1 MKSLFFKTLITVLVL
16 SMTGSLL
23 AACAGSGAPESPTT
37 DAPTTETPTTEA
49 PTTEAA
55 TTEAEITEASTTE
68 VPTTEA
74 PTTEAP
80 TTEAPTTE
88 EPTTEAETE
97 PEISF
102 PNAASPKLEEIAK
115 KMVTAEEYVIFTI
128 GDSVTQGQQASN
140 PYTTDYTGRFA
151 VKLAELFSDKTIFRY
166 DGIPNADWNGLTF
179 ARRGT
184 RIQSGTNGRINIARC
199 GLGGDTVEKTLK
211 RTDDF
216 INKEINKRT
225 GDLFTICLGINDSW
239 PKGPTPDE
247 YKASLGRL
255 VDAIQA
261 AHPEADIILMTPT
274 YVTDNP
280 SNPLVR
286 YANAMKALA
295 DERELA
301 YIDLNAIFN
310 ANYAKS
316 EPEDWLADN
325 CHPNDAGYNAIANEM
340 IRCLFG
346 VEME

>member
-1 MKSLFFKTLITVLVL
+1 MKSLFVKALITVLIL
-16 SMTGSLL
+16 SMTVSLL
-23 AACAGSGAPESPTT
+23 TACAGIGNLEDPTT
-37 DAPTTETPTTEA
+37 EALTTEVPTTEAPTTEVATEA

-55 TTEAEITEASTTE
+55 TTEA
-68 VPTTEA
+68 PTTEA
-74 PTTEAP
+74 ASTEATTTEAT
-80 TTEAPTTE
+80 TTEA
-88 EPTTEAETE
+88 PTTEAETE

-102 PNAASPKLEEIAK
+102 PGAASPKLAEIAK
-115 KMVTAEEYVIFTI
+115 KMITAEEYVIFTI
-128 GDSVTQGQQASN
+128 GDSVTQGQQASD

-151 VKLAELFSDKTIFRY
+151 VKLAEIFSDKTVFRY
-166 DGIPNADWNGLTF
+166 DGIPNTDWNGLTF

-199 GLGGDTVEKTLK
+199 GLGGDTVEKTLR

-239 PKGPTPDE
+239 PGGPTPDE

-274 YVTDNP
+274 YITDNS

-295 DERELA
+295 DERGLA
-301 YIDLNAIFN
+301 YIDLNAMFN
-310 ANYAKS
+310 ENYAKS

-340 IRCLFG
+340 IQCLFG
-346 VEME
+346 IEVE